1 MHRAL
6 RLLTVVL
13 AAIALIVS
21 SSAPGSAQRRG
32 GAGGGGLKLLV
43 PQIVIGGV
51 LATAKASKPR
61 RERTPAAQRTKRQPT
76 PQPRV
81 AKPKPE
87 RTKSA
92 KTAKPSRPLVSR
104 PPASTPP
111 GTRPKV
117 VTVPPRPPKPTR
129 PSFERNPAVLVPGA
143 LVGGRDT
150 GRTNDTQPP
159 SLPPGP
165 DVRLGP
171 VAIDATEIPDEV
183 LIAHQPS
190 TSDTA
195 IDALAQRFGLTVLER
210 STVALLGL
218 RVVRLLI
225 PDGRSPVAVA
235 QVLATEPGIEGA
247 QPNHIYRRQQ
257 SNTSAAPQY
266 AISKLAA
273 DGAGVRASGRGVAI
287 AVIDTGVDAT
297 HPDLRAVAV
306 ESRDLLGETARDDAA
321 AHATA
326 IAGIIAADGVTRG
339 IARGARILSLRAFA
353 AFAPRAAGRPQRST
367 SMVVVKAIDAAIADG
382 ANVLNLSFAG
392 PSDALLERMLG
403 AAEQRD
409 VVAVAAA
416 GNGGADA
423 KPAYPAAYPGVI
435 AVTATDA
442 LNRLYHEANRGPYVT
457 VAAPGVEVLAA
468 SADHGHELVS
478 GTSFATAHVSA
489 LAALLLEQA
498 PSLTPADIRKA
509 IVETAVD
516 LGEPGRDEAFGAGL
530 ANAEAALAHRL
541 VAGGPP

>member
-13 AAIALIVS
+13 AAIALLVS

-61 RERTPAAQRTKRQPT
+61 RERAPAAKRTKRQPT

-104 PPASTPP
+104 TPASTPP

-117 VTVPPRPPKPTR
+117 VTLPPRPPKPTR
-129 PSFERNPAVLVPGA
+129 PSFERNPAALVPGA
-143 LVGGRDT
+143 LVGRRDS
-150 GRTNDTQPP
+150 GSTNEAEPP

-171 VAIDATEIPDEV
+171 VAIDATEMPDEV

-297 HPDLRAVAV
+297 HPDLRAVTV

-367 SMVVVKAIDAAIADG
+367 SMVVLKAIDAAIADG

-442 LNRLYHEANRGPYVT
+442 LDRLYHEANRGPYVT

-498 PSLTPADIRKA
+498 PSLTPSDIRKA

-541 VAGGPP
+541 VAGSSP